1 MSVCINK
8 ILHGARARGQQS
20 CVVLIVSSSL
30 LSSLELSDTQVYTP
44 EIRALL
50 GTALPSCAVVMPGY
64 VISSALL
71 LRHRDPLARM
81 LSGYFD
87 G

>member
-8 ILHGARARGQQS
+8 ILRGARARDQQS
-20 CVVLIVSSSL
+20 CVVLIACSSL

-44 EIRALL
+44 ETRALL
-50 GTALPSCAVVMPGY
+50 GTALPSCAVVMPGH
-64 VISSALL
+64 VISSAGLT
-71 LRHRDPLARM
+71 RRRDPLARM